1 MPCKARLPH
10 NSRVKSRLSNLLITV
25 AFASVAG
32 SAFAAQS
39 QSFEGE
45 CGGKTFRVEKR
56 NVGHPLENSYV
67 LSVATPHGARRI
79 YSASQGG
86 WFHAACLM
94 SRVAKPVV
102 VFQSYCGGSA
112 CVEDKYG
119 AIDPENLKLLFVPDG
134 NNVSNSKKLSTLLG
148 RPSPHLQSEKG
159 RFCCE

>member
-1 MPCKARLPH
+1 MFQSFLLVIACIAVC
-10 NSRVKSRLSNLLITV
+10 NSVR
-25 AFASVAG
+25 ASP
-32 SAFAAQS
+32 S

-79 YSASQGG
+79 YGASQGG

-94 SRVAKPVV
+94 SRFAKPVV

-119 AIDPENLKLLFVPDG
+119 AIDPENLKLLFVPEG